1 MLENY
6 EQLDLEANNR
16 IALFSPGYKAGI
28 LLFKLIGPLIRVG
41 FRIRSAG

>member
-1 MLENY
+1 MPESY

-28 LLFKLIGPLIRVG
+28 LLFKLIGHLIRVG
-41 FRIRSAG
+41 V

>member
-1 MLENY
+1 MLESY

-28 LLFKLIGPLIRVG
+28 LLFKLIGHLIRAG
-41 FRIRSAG
+41 SRIRSAG